1 MQKSPWIFMKNVQQN
16 IPNMRW
22 RSTYSFQKKYLFKTL
37 NVPKPYVLP
46 SRMRVA
52 QVFRSKHRRTIH
64 ERSNHKSSKIHAPER
79 LQQVWKC
86 CPKSI
91 PESCKNASKSCPKTI
106 PKKGLQKTSIYEPV
120 LARNGKRVCMVGY
133 FVQKTSHHTESNTL
147 RCDIDFTF
155 WS

>member
-1 MQKSPWIFMKNVQQN
+1 MK
-16 IPNMRW
+16 IDIHL
-22 RSTYSFQKKYLFKTL
+22 KKKKLKTL

-79 LQQVWKC
+79 LQQVRKC

-106 PKKGLQKTSIYEPV
+106 PKKGLQKTSSYEPV
-120 LARNGKRVCMVGY
+120 LAT

-155 WS
+155 